1 MLKYVEY
8 GISRLLASAK
18 GRDAGLFTKTAAFS
32 KIPKPTFQ
40 LSCPEVGPP
49 GSQMLLDHS
58 ADGKGRFPSL
68 TWEGAPPDTKEFL
81 LVSEDPDAP
90 LSRPSVHGIYYG
102 ISPAKTSVGES
113 DFAAAQSPYALQGGF
128 KYGKNRRGIIY
139 IPPRPLVG
147 HGPHRYFFT
156 IVALSQPVDTTH
168 LSALPSIDEIA
179 KDIEGKVLGWGEWTA
194 VYERKWE

>member
-40 LSCPEVGPP
+40 LSCPE
-49 GSQMLLDHS
+49 
-58 ADGKGRFPSL
+58 GRFPSL